1 MIQNKS
7 HKIRV
12 DELLS
17 IQQDIP
23 VEESRKFIL
32 AGLVRVTSDRLVKN
46 SSEMIEENIVLILDE
61 SLKYVSRGAYKLK
74 PSLDKY
80 LPDLD
85 GLIAADIGASTGGF
99 TDLMLQYGAKKVY
112 AIDVGYGQLHYKL
125 RQDKRVI
132 NIERVNARN
141 IPSDLIPEKVDILT
155 MDLSFISVKKVLQN
169 VNLLL
174 KNEGWAFI
182 LVKPQFEAERD
193 EIEQGGVVRDPQIR
207 EKYVLK
213 INNFIKEILSWTI
226 IDTIPSP
233 ILGPKGNQEFILVCR
248 KETAKPFSSVGLAS
262 SP

>member
-1 MIQNKS
+1 MKTK
-7 HKIRV
+7 KIRA
-12 DELLS
+12 DELLAN
-17 IQQDIP
+17 QQSIP
-23 VEESRKFIL
+23 VEDARKLIL
-32 AGLVRVTSDRLVKN
+32 AGLVRVSQDRMIKN
-46 SSEMIEENIVLILDE
+46 SSEMIEEGANLLLDD
-61 SLKYVSRGAYKLK
+61 SLKYVSRGAFKLK

-125 RQDKRVI
+125 RQDSRVV

-155 MDLSFISVKKVLQN
+155 MDLSFISVIKVLPN

-174 KNEGWAFI
+174 KDSGWAFI
-182 LVKPQFEAERD
+182 LVKPQFEAERS

-207 EKYVLK
+207 EKYVFKVKDFVKQELC
-213 INNFIKEILSWTI
+213 WTA

-233 ILGPKGNQEFILVCR
+233 ILGPKGNQEFIIVC
-248 KETAKPFSSVGLAS
+248 KK
-262 SP
+262 SPQA